1 MINTTAMQPVVF
13 LACLGAG
20 VAAAVWYALLYVVSN
35 ACHGKRWVQLIC
47 DSLFV
52 VGAAAMFFAV
62 LYCTNFG
69 QMRLYT
75 VLAFVGGF
83 ALLYLL
89 LRPIPARLPQWKQ
102 QWRERLRTPRHARR
116 KTKQTDNQT

>member
-20 VAAAVWYALLYVVSN
+20 VAAAVWYALLYVIST
-35 ACHGKRWVQLIC
+35 AAKGKRWVQLVC

-83 ALLYLL
+83 VLLYLL

-102 QWRERLRTPRHARR
+102 QWRERLHTRR
-116 KTKQTDNQT
+116 RQSKRGEESK